1 MPAEPTILSEHLSI
15 TKSLEV
21 ADAPLS
27 NSLAPT
33 AKITTTQTESIIA
46 RHVEND
52 LGMSIKDVM
61 FNASQTGVE
70 ESMDQVMDT
79 VQKLGAK
86 SGAAKAV

>member
-15 TKSLEV
+15 TKSLKV

-27 NSLAPT
+27 NSLTPT
-33 AKITTTQTESIIA
+33 ANITTTQTESIIA